1 MLSLI
6 STLGGL
12 LISGLPN
19 VLGFFQD
26 KSDKKHEL
34 ELAKMQ
40 TERELQMMERGFI
53 AQQKVEEIR
62 TDQVEMQTAAQM
74 QNAALDHDKKIME
87 KASTWVVNYV
97 GTVRPTVTYIFV
109 AELVAINFW
118 LCYQLFKIPNLING
132 VDDLTIIGELIFSS
146 DEMAMLGGIIGF
158 WFGSRNWDKKK

>member
-40 TERELQMMERGFI
+40 TERELQMLEKGYL
-53 AQQKVEEIR
+53 AQAKVEEIR
-62 TDQVEMQTAAQM
+62 SDQVMMQTDAEMTKAAYEHD
-74 QNAALDHDKKIME
+74 AKVLD
-87 KASTWVVNYV
+87 KASPWASTFVA
-97 GTVRPTVTYIFV
+97 TVRPVVTYLFV
-109 AELVAINFW
+109 AELFVINVGIGIYVFYHPTIVTDVDSLLKVAN
-118 LCYQLFKIPNLING
+118 
-132 VDDLTIIGELIFSS
+132 EIFSE
-146 DEMAMLGGIIGF
+146 DEMAMLGGIIGY
-158 WFGSRNWDKKK
+158 WFGSRGWAKK

>member
-40 TERELQMMERGFI
+40 TERELQMLEKGYL
-53 AQQKVEEIR
+53 AQAKVEEIR
-62 TDQVEMQTAAQM
+62 SDQVMMQTDSEMTKAAYEHDAKVLSK
-74 QNAALDHDKKIME
+74 AAPW
-87 KASTWVVNYV
+87 ASTFVA
-97 GTVRPTVTYIFV
+97 TVRPVVTYLFV
-109 AELVAINFW
+109 AELFVINVGIGIYVFTHPTIVTDVDSLLKVAN
-118 LCYQLFKIPNLING
+118 
-132 VDDLTIIGELIFSS
+132 EIFSE
-146 DEMAMLGGIIGF
+146 DEMAMLGGIIGY
-158 WFGSRNWDKKK
+158 WFGSRGWAKK

>member
-40 TERELQMMERGFI
+40 TERELQMLEKGYL
-53 AQQKVEEIR
+53 AQAKVEEIR
-62 TDQVEMQTAAQM
+62 SDQVMMQTDAEMTKAAYEHDAKVLSK
-74 QNAALDHDKKIME
+74 AAPW
-87 KASTWVVNYV
+87 ASTFVA
-97 GTVRPTVTYIFV
+97 TVRPVVTYLFV
-109 AELVAINFW
+109 AELFVINVGIGIYVFTHPTIVTDVDSLLKVAN
-118 LCYQLFKIPNLING
+118 
-132 VDDLTIIGELIFSS
+132 EIFSE
-146 DEMAMLGGIIGF
+146 DEMAMLGGIIGY
-158 WFGSRNWDKKK
+158 WFGSRGWAKK

>member
-40 TERELQMMERGFI
+40 TERELQMLEKGYL
-53 AQQKVEEIR
+53 AQAKVEEIR
-62 TDQVEMQTAAQM
+62 SDQVMMQTDAEMTKAAYE
-74 QNAALDHDKKIME
+74 HDAKVLE
-87 KASTWVVNYV
+87 KASPWASTFVA
-97 GTVRPTVTYIFV
+97 TVRPVVTYLFV
-109 AELVAINFW
+109 AELFVINVGIGIYVFSHPTIVTDVDRLLKVAN
-118 LCYQLFKIPNLING
+118 
-132 VDDLTIIGELIFSS
+132 EIFSE
-146 DEMAMLGGIIGF
+146 DEMAMLGGIIGY
-158 WFGSRNWDKKK
+158 WFGSRGWAKK

>member
-19 VLGFFQD
+19 LMGFFQD
-26 KSDKKHEL
+26 KSDKAHEL
-34 ELAKMQ
+34 KLAQMQ

-74 QNAALDHDKKIME
+74 QNAALDHDKKVME
-87 KASTWVVNYV
+87 RASTWVVNYV
-97 GTVRPTVTYIFV
+97 GTVRPTVTYLFV
-109 AELVAINFW
+109 AELIAINFW
-118 LCYQLFKIPNLING
+118 LCYQLFKIPGLING
-132 VDDLTIIGELIFSS
+132 VDDLNVISEMIFSS

>member
-26 KSDKKHEL
+26 KSDKAHEL

-53 AQQKVEEIR
+53 AQAKVEEIR
-62 TDQVEMQTAAQM
+62 TDQVSINADMEMTKAAYE
-74 QNAALDHDKKIME
+74 HDAKVLE
-87 KASTWVVNYV
+87 KAAGWASTFVA
-97 GTVRPTVTYIFV
+97 TVRPMVTYIFV
-109 AELVAINFW
+109 LELFVINVGIGIYAYSHPGIINNVED
-118 LCYQLFKIPNLING
+118 LIKIAN
-132 VDDLTIIGELIFSS
+132 EIFSD

-158 WFGSRNWDKKK
+158 WFGSRGWSKK

>member
-40 TERELQMMERGFI
+40 TERELQMLEKGYL
-53 AQQKVEEIR
+53 AQAKVEEIR
-62 TDQVEMQTAAQM
+62 SDQVMMQTDAEMTKAAYEHDAKVLSK
-74 QNAALDHDKKIME
+74 AAPW
-87 KASTWVVNYV
+87 ASTFVA
-97 GTVRPTVTYIFV
+97 TVRPVVTYLFV
-109 AELVAINFW
+109 AELFVINVGIGIYVFYHPTIVTDVDSLLKVAN
-118 LCYQLFKIPNLING
+118 
-132 VDDLTIIGELIFSS
+132 EIFSE
-146 DEMAMLGGIIGF
+146 DEMAMLGGIIGY
-158 WFGSRNWDKKK
+158 WFGSRGWAKK

>member
-1 MLSLI
+1 MLSLF

-12 LISGLPN
+12 LISGLPS
-19 VLGFFQD
+19 LMGFFQD

-40 TERELQMMERGFI
+40 TEREIQMMERGFI

-74 QNAALDHDKKIME
+74 QNAALDHDKKVME
-87 KASTWVVNYV
+87 RASTWVVNYV
-97 GTVRPTVTYIFV
+97 GTVRPTVTYLFV
-109 AELVAINFW
+109 IELIAINLW

-132 VDDLTIIGELIFSS
+132 IDDLSVIGDLIFSS